1 MQFETRIFQSGNN
14 TGINVPDY
22 PKLAQLWWQYIG
34 EAAAGEVTAQEAM
47 DNLAEAQD
55 QVMARIER
63 SGIQGELGP
72 RLNEERD
79 PEYWYSQPGAPWPKL
94 ENEKPQGETVDY
106 DQLLQA
112 WREGRER

>member
-1 MQFETRIFQSGNN
+1 MAWTD
-14 TGINVPDY
+14 TGYNVPDY
-22 PKLAQLWWQYIG
+22 PRLAQLWWQYIG

-63 SGIQGELGP
+63 SGIQGDLGP
-72 RLNEERD
+72 KLNEERD
-79 PEYWYSQPGAPWPKL
+79 PEYWYEQPGAPWPKL